1 MPHIFAGGQAPFNPS
16 AMTKNGN
23 VVTGAA
29 GVWTVVGGW
38 TADTA
43 GYPGS
48 VVSGNGLRAQGGS
61 AAAPLAAAVAFSGA
75 GMSGTFQARLLVGTT
90 VVATGAAV
98 TGTSGTMVV
107 NTIAAIAA
115 GDVVTVEVTHNVSSE
130 FWYATI
136 IGGAATFVRIG

>member
-1 MPHIFAGGQAPFNPS
+1 MPHVFAGGREVLTPS

-23 VVTGAA
+23 VVTGGA
-29 GVWTVVGGW
+29 GSWTVVGGW
-38 TADTA
+38 TADTV

-48 VVSGNGLRAQGGS
+48 VVSGNGLQVNGDS

-75 GMSGTFQARLLVGTT
+75 GANGTFQARLRVGTA
-90 VVATGAAV
+90 VVATGPTA

-107 NTIAAIAA
+107 NTTAAIAA
-115 GDVVTVEVTHNVSSE
+115 GDVVTIEVTHDIPSS

-136 IGGAATFVRIG
+136 TGGPATFVRIG